1 MDEWQWNASKAIWNQ
16 SLELDSRNQ
25 MWNRSLEL
33 DPRNQTRPMTAAAA
47 NKWCETVMLFSINT
61 MGAGTLCILGLLG
74 NGISFAILSQDRTT
88 SPVAAF
94 LLESLSIADS
104 AFLVVWLLQFSVK
117 DLFNFFGLDR
127 TCSGCSVAYIYTRAY
142 TYPMAFI
149 AQTTTI
155 WLTVLIAASRYVAVC
170 MPYRAS
176 AYCTLPVTKRG
187 TLGVVVFAVL
197 YNLPRFFENEIA
209 VAMTR
214 RNFTRHHLQRTSL
227 GRNRLYQLVYFD
239 ALYYVVSFVLP
250 LLLLS
255 VFNAQLIVAYRAVQ
269 RKRSAMKMRRC
280 RGGGTDSHEQNIT
293 LVMIVVILVFMVCNA
308 PARVVQIVWQYNQ
321 KLCPTTPFFVIQLS
335 NVLEVFSSSSNF
347 LVYCGFRKQFRRA
360 LRTRVAACAI
370 ASRSRDLSDQTT
382 VNATDSPLAADCG
395 GETEVQQSVV

>member
-1 MDEWQWNASKAIWNQ
+1 MDQWQWNASNT
-16 SLELDSRNQ
+16 SST
-25 MWNRSLEL
+25 WNRSFLSLEL
-33 DPRNQTRPMTAAAA
+33 DPRNQSRPMTAAAA
-47 NKWCETVMLFSINT
+47 NRWCEMVMLFAINSV
-61 MGAGTLCILGLLG
+61 GAGILCFLGLLG

-94 LLESLSIADS
+94 LLESLSMADS

-117 DLFNFFGLDR
+117 DLFTFFGLDR
-127 TCSGCSVAYIYTRAY
+127 TLSVAYIYTRAY
-142 TYPMAFI
+142 TYPLAFI
-149 AQTTTI
+149 AQTATI

-170 MPYRAS
+170 IPYRAS
-176 AYCTLPVTKRG
+176 AYCTLPVTRRG
-187 TLGVVVFAVL
+187 TLGVALFAVL

-209 VAMTR
+209 VSVTR
-214 RNFTRHHLQRTSL
+214 RNVTRYQLQRTPM
-227 GRNRLYQLVYFD
+227 GHNHLYQLVYFD

-269 RKRSAMKMRRC
+269 RKRSAMTVRRRC
-280 RGGGTDSHEQNIT
+280 RGADSHEQNIT

-308 PARVVQIVWQYNQ
+308 PARVVQILWAYNQ
-321 KLCPTTPFFVIQLS
+321 KPCPTVPFFVIQLS

-360 LRTRVAACAI
+360 LRMRMTPACATT
-370 ASRSRDLSDQTT
+370 SRSRDLSDETT
-382 VNATDSPLAADCG
+382 VNATDGPLATDCG
-395 GETEVQQSVV
+395 GDETDVQQSVL